1 MLRVRHIPGNGTAQ
15 RPGSTRACQ
24 QESQNT
30 PGQTNSNPHY
40 DAKLRIKG
48 QPLSSPLVLPDRRT
62 CKAAFRHVKVRRRCY
77 CEAAMKSE

>member
-1 MLRVRHIPGNGTAQ
+1 MLRVRHIPGNEIAQ

-48 QPLSSPLVLPDRRT
+48 PISEFNCLFYQTVALVKLPFGMLR
-62 CKAAFRHVKVRRRCY
+62 CAVAATVNRQ
-77 CEAAMKSE
+77 